1 VLAGDGEEAQDDHHE
16 AEEVG
21 QIVLSEIRGQRSVFS
36 GVLMVVRFLG
46 LYGCGWMV
54 GGFFLIGQQQQ

>member
-46 LYGCGWMV
+46 LYGCGWVV
-54 GGFFLIGQQQQ
+54 GGF